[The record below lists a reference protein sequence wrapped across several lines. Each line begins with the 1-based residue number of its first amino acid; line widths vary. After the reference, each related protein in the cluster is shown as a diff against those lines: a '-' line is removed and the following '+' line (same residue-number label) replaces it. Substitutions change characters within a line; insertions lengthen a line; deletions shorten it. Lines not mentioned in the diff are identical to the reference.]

1 MISIRVDGITDV
13 QRKIKEIGK
22 QAEFAASKAINTT
35 AFAVLKEGRKQI
47 EAAFDKPTK
56 WTVSSWY
63 VRKKATKRDLVA
75 AVGWSDYLVN
85 KQFRGPDYY
94 LAQHF
99 NSGSRLH
106 TRFEER
112 LIGKGLMPDGM
123 NAVPGKAAIEMGMM
137 DSRGNM
143 KPGVIVAILSALSAF
158 NTPGFTANASVK
170 QSKRRSANKAAGRQV
185 YWAGKPG
192 PNTPSGIWALDESY
206 RNGRGRLRPI
216 IIFVRKARYRKRL
229 DLDRISRN
237 VINKTFVAEFNKELE
252 AALRTAR

>member
-1 MISIRVDGITDV
+1 MITVKLEGFAEV
-13 QRKIKEIGK
+13 QRKINAIGK
-22 QAEFAASKAINTT
+22 QAEFAASRALNTT
-35 AFAVLKEGRKQI
+35 AFAVLREGRKQI
-47 EAAFDKPTK
+47 EAAFDSPTK

-85 KQFRGPDYY
+85 KAFNGPDYY

-99 NSGSRLH
+99 NSGSRQH
-106 TRFEER
+106 TRFEQR

-123 NAVPGKAAIEMGMM
+123 NAVPGKAAIEMNMM
-137 DSRGNM
+137 DARGNM

-158 NTPGFTANASVK
+158 NTPGFNANASVK
-170 QSKRRSANKAAGRQV
+170 SAKRRSANKSAGRQV
-185 YWAGKPG
+185 YWVGKPG
-192 PNTPSGIWALDESY
+192 PNTPLGIWALDELF
-206 RNGRGRLRPI
+206 RNGRGRLRPV

-229 DLDRISRN
+229 DLNRISDA
-237 VINKTFVAEFNKELE
+237 VVNKVFVTEFNKELE